1 MVFAFVAPT
10 FAFLLSPLL
19 GDGNSKGRVFISQG
33 KPLGTRGGGTN
44 VSRRKHIKNTRFC
57 KLKYNVF
64 FQYLKKLLFNTGVDV
79 LKKISDFFFL
89 ERKVEKKSLVLKVEF
104 TH

>member
-19 GDGNSKGRVFISQG
+19 GDGKNAFEREEFLFPKENHWERGVGERTS
-33 KPLGTRGGGTN
+33 LGE
-44 VSRRKHIKNTRFC
+44 NTRFC